1 MNDEWNGKGN
11 DEWNGN
17 ENDERNEKE
26 NDERNGKRD
35 GGRNDEAND
44 PRKML
49 TYRILRYVPNLM
61 RDEWVNIGVL
71 LEDGPGAQR
80 AIKLIEED
88 SEFARVRRMNPAMDD
103 SLLRGLAGTFEAEL
117 RKPNAAV
124 AAYLEKLDQT
134 LSNAVQFSPVKGVLA
149 EDFDAELDRLYQDQ
163 VAPPARARGGII
175 ESTRAWIKARLN
187 DVFRRRR
194 VPQLARAIRVEE
206 FTQPGDPLRLDYGYR
221 NGVQGYIQAVALGR
235 DTSQAKVLAYT
246 AERIRARLPDVEFTA
261 ITEIEPARDNSRHQF
276 MVKLFDEQRITVVPL
291 NRVER
296 FAEDLRAR
304 LQ

>member
-1 MNDEWNGKGN
+1 MNDERNDKVNDEWNGK
-11 DEWNGN
+11 
-17 ENDERNEKE
+17 RH
-26 NDERNGKRD
+26 DERNGK
-35 GGRNDEAND
+35 GNDDAND
-44 PRKML
+44 QRKML

-61 RDEWVNIGVL
+61 RDEWMNIGVL
-71 LEDGPGAQR
+71 LEDGPSGKR

-88 SEFARVRRMNPAMDD
+88 SEFARVRRLNPAMDD
-103 SLLRGLAGTFEAEL
+103 SLLRGLAGTFDAEL
-117 RKPNAAV
+117 SKPNEAV

-134 LSNAVQFSPVKGVLA
+134 LSNAVQFGPVKGVLA

-163 VAPPARARGGII
+163 VAPPARVRGGII

-194 VPQLARAIRVEE
+194 VPQLARGIRVEE

-235 DTSQAKVLAYT
+235 DTAQAKVLAYT
-246 AERIRARLPDVEFTA
+246 AERIRARVPDVEFTA
-261 ITEIEPARDNSRHQF
+261 ITEIEPARENSRHQF
-276 MVKLFDEQRITVVPL
+276 MVKLFDEQRIAVVPL

>member
-1 MNDEWNGKGN
+1 
-11 DEWNGN
+11 
-17 ENDERNEKE
+17 
-26 NDERNGKRD
+26 
-35 GGRNDEAND
+35 
-44 PRKML
+44 ML

-61 RDEWVNIGVL
+61 RDEWMNIGVL
-71 LEDGPGAQR
+71 LEDGPSGQR

-88 SEFARVRRMNPAMDD
+88 SEFARVRRLNPAMDD
-103 SLLRGLAGTFEAEL
+103 SLLRGLAGTFDAEL
-117 RKPNAAV
+117 RKPNEAV

-134 LSNAVQFSPVKGVLA
+134 LSNAVQFGPVKGVFA

-221 NGVQGYIQAVALGR
+221 NGVQG
-235 DTSQAKVLAYT
+235 TSRPWRSAATRHRPKFWPT
-246 AERIRARLPDVEFTA
+246 RRKGFERACRMWSSPQLRRSSPRGTIRGTSLW
-261 ITEIEPARDNSRHQF
+261 
-276 MVKLFDEQRITVVPL
+276 
-291 NRVER
+291 
-296 FAEDLRAR
+296 
-304 LQ
+304 

>member
-1 MNDEWNGKGN
+1 M
-11 DEWNGN
+11 
-17 ENDERNEKE
+17 
-26 NDERNGKRD
+26 NDERNGKEN
-35 GGRNDEAND
+35 GERNDERNHRENNKGND
-44 PRKML
+44 GSNGQRKML

-88 SEFARVRRMNPAMDD
+88 SEFASVRRLNPAMDD
-103 SLLRGLAGTFEAEL
+103 SLLRGLAGTFDAEL
-117 RKPNAAV
+117 RKPNEAV
-124 AAYLEKLDQT
+124 AAYLEKLNQT
-134 LSNAVQFSPVKGVLA
+134 LSNAVQFGPVKGVYA
-149 EDFDAELDRLYQDQ
+149 EDFEAELDRLYQDQ

-194 VPQLARAIRVEE
+194 VPQLARAICVEE

-235 DTSQAKVLAYT
+235 DTAQAKVLAYT
-246 AERIRARLPDVEFTA
+246 AERIRARVPDAEFTA
-261 ITEIEPARDNSRHQF
+261 ITEIEPGRDNSRHQF
-276 MVKLFDEQRITVVPL
+276 MVKLFDEQRIAVVPL

>member
-1 MNDEWNGKGN
+1 MNDE
-11 DEWNGN
+11 
-17 ENDERNEKE
+17 
-26 NDERNGKRD
+26 
-35 GGRNDEAND
+35 
-44 PRKML
+44 RKMF
-49 TYRILRYVPNLM
+49 TYRILRYVPNLI

-71 LEDGPGAQR
+71 LEDGGSAQR

-88 SEFARVRRMNPAMDD
+88 SEFARLRRLNPAMDD
-103 SLLRGLAGTFEAEL
+103 SLLRGLAGAFDAEL
-117 RKPNAAV
+117 RKPKEAV

-134 LSNAVQFSPVKGVLA
+134 LSNAVQFSPVKAVLA

-163 VAPPARARGGII
+163 VALPARARGGII
-175 ESTRAWIKARLN
+175 ESTRGWIKSRLN

-194 VPQLARAIRVEE
+194 VPQLTRGIRVEE

-235 DTSQAKVLAYT
+235 DTAQAKVLAYT
-246 AERIRARLPDVEFTA
+246 AERVRARIPNAEFTA
-261 ITEIEPARDNSRHQF
+261 ITEIEPAPENARHQF
-276 MVKLFDEQRITVVPL
+276 MAKLFDEQRIAIVPL

-296 FAEDLRAR
+296 FAEELRVR

>member
-1 MNDEWNGKGN
+1 MNDKVNDGRNDKRNNGGN
-11 DEWNGN
+11 DEGN
-17 ENDERNEKE
+17 DT
-26 NDERNGKRD
+26 
-35 GGRNDEAND
+35 
-44 PRKML
+44 RKML

-71 LEDGPGAQR
+71 LEDGPNAQR

-88 SEFARVRRMNPAMDD
+88 SEFARVRRLNPAIDD
-103 SLLRGLAGTFEAEL
+103 SLLRGLAGTFDAEL
-117 RKPNAAV
+117 SKPNEAV

-134 LSNAVQFSPVKGVLA
+134 LSNAVQFSPVKGVFA

-175 ESTRAWIKARLN
+175 ERTRAWIKARLN

-194 VPQLARAIRVEE
+194 VPQLARGIRVEE
-206 FTQPGDPLRLDYGYR
+206 FTQPGDPL
-221 NGVQGYIQAVALGR
+221 ALGLWL
-235 DTSQAKVLAYT
+235 S
-246 AERIRARLPDVEFTA
+246 ERRARVHPGGRARPRHGAGQSPRLYGGTDSRAGPDVEFTA
-261 ITEIEPARDNSRHQF
+261 ITEIEPARENSRHQF
-276 MVKLFDEQRITVVPL
+276 MVKLFDEQRIAVVPL

>member
-1 MNDEWNGKGN
+1 MNDEWN
-11 DEWNGN
+11 D
-17 ENDERNEKE
+17 KE
-26 NDERNGKRD
+26 NDERNDRKND
-35 GGRNDEAND
+35 KRNDNGHSEWND
-44 PRKML
+44 RPNDDRNNPGKML

-61 RDEWVNIGVL
+61 RDEWMNIGVL
-71 LEDGPGAQR
+71 LEDGPSGQR

-88 SEFARVRRMNPAMDD
+88 SEFARVRRLNPAMDD
-103 SLLRGLAGTFEAEL
+103 SLLRGLAGTFDAEL
-117 RKPNAAV
+117 RKPNE

-134 LSNAVQFSPVKGVLA
+134 LSNAVQFGPVKGVFA

-235 DTSQAKVLAYT
+235 DTAQAKVLAYT
-246 AERIRARLPDVEFTA
+246 AERIRARVPDVEFTA
-261 ITEIEPARDNSRHQF
+261 ITEIEPARENSRHQF
-276 MVKLFDEQRITVVPL
+276 MVKLFDEQRIAVVPL

>member
-1 MNDEWNGKGN
+1 MNDEWNGE
-11 DEWNGN
+11 D
-17 ENDERNEKE
+17 NDERNDQD
-26 NDERNGKRD
+26 NDERNDRENGE
-35 GGRNDEAND
+35 RNGQ
-44 PRKML
+44 RKML

-61 RDEWVNIGVL
+61 RDEWLNIGVL
-71 LEDGPGAQR
+71 LEDGPNAQR

-88 SEFARVRRMNPAMDD
+88 SEFARVRRLNPAMDD
-103 SLLRGLAGTFEAEL
+103 SLLRGLAGTFDAEL
-117 RKPNAAV
+117 RKPNEAV

-134 LSNAVQFSPVKGVLA
+134 LSNAVQLGPVKGVFA

-163 VAPPARARGGII
+163 VAPRPRARGGII

-194 VPQLARAIRVEE
+194 VPQLARGIRVEE

-235 DTSQAKVLAYT
+235 DTAQAKVLAYT
-246 AERIRARLPDVEFTA
+246 AERIRARVPDAEFTA
-261 ITEIEPARDNSRHQF
+261 ITEIEPACDNSRHQF
-276 MVKLFDEQRITVVPL
+276 MVKLFDEQRIAVVPL

-296 FAEDLRAR
+296 FSEDLRAR

>member
-1 MNDEWNGKGN
+1 MNDERSGKV
-11 DEWNGN
+11 
-17 ENDERNEKE
+17 NDERNDKE
-26 NDERNGKRD
+26 NDER
-35 GGRNDEAND
+35 
-44 PRKML
+44 KMFR
-49 TYRILRYVPNLM
+49 YRILRYVPNLI

-71 LEDGPGAQR
+71 LENDKGSRR
-80 AIKLIEED
+80 AIKLVEED
-88 SEFARVRRMNPAMDD
+88 SEFARLRRLNPAMDD
-103 SLLRGLAGTFEAEL
+103 SLLRGLAGVFDAEL
-117 RKPNAAV
+117 RRPNEAV

-134 LSNAVQFSPVKGVLA
+134 LSNAVQFGPVKGVFA

-163 VAPPARARGGII
+163 VAPPARARGGIM

-194 VPQLARAIRVEE
+194 VPQLARGIRVEE
-206 FTQPGDPLRLDYGYR
+206 FTQPGDPMRLDYGYR

-235 DTSQAKVLAYT
+235 DTAQAKVLAYT
-246 AERIRARLPDVEFTA
+246 AERIRARVPDVEFTA
-261 ITEIEPARDNSRHQF
+261 ITEIESARDNSRHQF
-276 MVKLFDEQRITVVPL
+276 MVKLFDEQRIAVVPL

>member
-1 MNDEWNGKGN
+1 MND
-11 DEWNGN
+11 
-17 ENDERNEKE
+17 
-26 NDERNGKRD
+26 
-35 GGRNDEAND
+35 A
-44 PRKML
+44 RKMF
-49 TYRILRYVPNLM
+49 TYRILRYVPNFV

-71 LEDGPGAQR
+71 LEDDKGAQR

-88 SEFARVRRMNPAMDD
+88 SEFARLRRLNPSTDD
-103 SLLRGLAGTFEAEL
+103 PLLRGLAGVFDAEL
-117 RKPNAAV
+117 RKPNEAV

-134 LSNAVQFSPVKGVLA
+134 LSNAVQFGPAKGVYA

-163 VAPPARARGGII
+163 VAPPPRTRGGII

-194 VPQLARAIRVEE
+194 VPQLARGIRVEE

-235 DTSQAKVLAYT
+235 DTAQAKVLAYT
-246 AERIRARLPDVEFTA
+246 AERIRARVPDVEFTA
-261 ITEIEPARDNSRHQF
+261 ITETEPARDNSPHQF
-276 MVKLFDEQRITVVPL
+276 MVKLFDEQRLAVVPL

>member
-1 MNDEWNGKGN
+1 MS
-11 DEWNGN
+11 
-17 ENDERNEKE
+17 DERNDDG
-26 NDERNGKRD
+26 NDQ
-35 GGRNDEAND
+35 
-44 PRKML
+44 RKML

-61 RDEWVNIGVL
+61 RDEWMNIGVL
-71 LEDGPGAQR
+71 LEDGPSGQR

-88 SEFARVRRMNPAMDD
+88 SEFARVRRLNPAMDD
-103 SLLRGLAGTFEAEL
+103 SLLRGLAGTFDAEL
-117 RKPNAAV
+117 RKPNEAV

-134 LSNAVQFSPVKGVLA
+134 LSNAVQFGPVKGVFA

-163 VAPPARARGGII
+163 VAPPARARGGIV

-235 DTSQAKVLAYT
+235 DTAQVKVLAYT
-246 AERIRARLPDVEFTA
+246 AERIRARVPDVEFTA

-276 MVKLFDEQRITVVPL
+276 MVKLFDEQRIAVVPL

>member
-1 MNDEWNGKGN
+1 
-11 DEWNGN
+11 
-17 ENDERNEKE
+17 
-26 NDERNGKRD
+26 
-35 GGRNDEAND
+35 
-44 PRKML
+44 
-49 TYRILRYVPNLM
+49 
-61 RDEWVNIGVL
+61 
-71 LEDGPGAQR
+71 
-80 AIKLIEED
+80 
-88 SEFARVRRMNPAMDD
+88 
-103 SLLRGLAGTFEAEL
+103 
-117 RKPNAAV
+117 V

-134 LSNAVQFSPVKGVLA
+134 LSNAVQFGPVKGVFA

-194 VPQLARAIRVEE
+194 VPQLARGIRVEE

-235 DTSQAKVLAYT
+235 DTAQAKVLAYT
-246 AERIRARLPDVEFTA
+246 AERIRARVPDVEFTA
-261 ITEIEPARDNSRHQF
+261 ITEIEPARENSRHQF
-276 MVKLFDEQRITVVPL
+276 MVKLFDEQRIAVVPL

>member
-1 MNDEWNGKGN
+1 MNDEWNGKSN
-11 DEWNGN
+11 NEWNEKSKDEWNGKSN
-17 ENDERNEKE
+17 GERNDRPNDEG
-26 NDERNGKRD
+26 NDQ
-35 GGRNDEAND
+35 
-44 PRKML
+44 RKML

-61 RDEWVNIGVL
+61 RDEWMNVGVL
-71 LEDGPGAQR
+71 LEEASGGQR

-88 SEFARVRRMNPAMDD
+88 SEFARVRRLNPAMDD
-103 SLLRGLAGTFEAEL
+103 SLLRGLAGTFDAEL
-117 RKPNAAV
+117 RKPNEAV

-134 LSNAVQFSPVKGVLA
+134 LSNALQFGPVKGVFA

-194 VPQLARAIRVEE
+194 VPQLARGIRVEE

-235 DTSQAKVLAYT
+235 DTAQAKVLAYT
-246 AERIRARLPDVEFTA
+246 AERIRARVPDVEFTA
-261 ITEIEPARDNSRHQF
+261 ITEIEPARENSRHQF
-276 MVKLFDEQRITVVPL
+276 MVKLFDEQRIAVVPL

>member
-1 MNDEWNGKGN
+1 MNDEWN
-11 DEWNGN
+11 D
-17 ENDERNEKE
+17 KE
-26 NDERNGKRD
+26 NDERNDRKND
-35 GGRNDEAND
+35 KRNDNGHGEWND
-44 PRKML
+44 RPNDDRNNPRKML

-61 RDEWVNIGVL
+61 RDEWMNIGVL
-71 LEDGPGAQR
+71 LEDGPSGQR

-88 SEFARVRRMNPAMDD
+88 SEFARVRRLNPAMDD
-103 SLLRGLAGTFEAEL
+103 SLLRGLAGTFDAEL
-117 RKPNAAV
+117 RKPNEAV
-124 AAYLEKLDQT
+124 VAYLEKLDQT
-134 LSNAVQFSPVKGVLA
+134 LSNAVQFGPVKGVFA
-149 EDFDAELDRLYQDQ
+149 EDFDAELDRLYQNQ

-235 DTSQAKVLAYT
+235 DTAQAKVLAYT
-246 AERIRARLPDVEFTA
+246 AERIRARVPDVEFTA
-261 ITEIEPARDNSRHQF
+261 ITEIEPARENSRHQF
-276 MVKLFDEQRITVVPL
+276 MVKLFDEQRIAVVPL

>member
-1 MNDEWNGKGN
+1 MNDERNGKEN
-11 DEWNGN
+11 DQRNGN
-17 ENDERNEKE
+17 ENDER
-26 NDERNGKRD
+26 
-35 GGRNDEAND
+35 
-44 PRKML
+44 KMFR
-49 TYRILRYVPNLM
+49 YRILRYVPNLI

-71 LEDGPGAQR
+71 LENDKGSRR
-80 AIKLIEED
+80 AIKLVEED
-88 SEFARVRRMNPAMDD
+88 SEFARLRRLNPAMDD
-103 SLLRGLAGTFEAEL
+103 SLLRGLAGAFDAEL
-117 RKPNAAV
+117 RRPNEAV

-134 LSNAVQFSPVKGVLA
+134 LSNAVQFGPVKGVFA

-163 VAPPARARGGII
+163 VAPPARARSGIM

-194 VPQLARAIRVEE
+194 VPQLARGIRVEE
-206 FTQPGDPLRLDYGYR
+206 FTQPGDPMRLDYGYR

-235 DTSQAKVLAYT
+235 DTAQAKVLAYT

-261 ITEIEPARDNSRHQF
+261 ITEIEPGRDNSRHQF
-276 MVKLFDEQRITVVPL
+276 MVKLFDEQRIAVVSL